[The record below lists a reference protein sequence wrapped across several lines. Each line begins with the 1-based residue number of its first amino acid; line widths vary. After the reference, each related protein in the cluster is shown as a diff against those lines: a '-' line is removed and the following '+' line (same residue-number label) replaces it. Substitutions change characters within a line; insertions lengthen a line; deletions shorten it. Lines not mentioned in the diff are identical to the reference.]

1 MVISINGKRHE
12 IPSCFEELTTKQWEL
27 LVPEF
32 AKDVD
37 ARDHFKMFQIL
48 SGTEFND
55 FHATAEN
62 EVTIWN
68 CIRWLY
74 EQEFKFS
81 EVPKVLQVNS
91 RLITIPKKMDALSI
105 GQNIHLRQLLNG
117 ANYQDEKISDAVAI
131 YLQPLYYGKK
141 FNYERA
147 MEFKADIEKMPA
159 YLIRPIGFFLF
170 KSVSGSGRKR
180 TSLWQKTLS
189 SLSQI
194 CARMWPHSLKLTGS
208 YHLRT

>member
-1 MVISINGKRHE
+1 MVVIINGKRHE
-12 IPSCFEELTTKQWEL
+12 IPSCFEELTTKQWER

-37 ARDHFKMFQIL
+37 NRDHFKIFQIL

-55 FHATAEN
+55 FQATAEN

-74 EQEFKFS
+74 EQEFKFA
-81 EVPKVLQVNS
+81 EVPTVLNVNK
-91 RLITIPKKMDALSI
+91 RMITIPKRVDSLSI
-105 GQNIHLRQLLNG
+105 GQNIHLKQLLSG
-117 ANYQDEKISDAVAI
+117 AAYQDEKISDAVAI
-131 YLQPLYYGKK
+131 YLQPLYDEKK

-170 KSVSGSGRKR
+170 ASVSKYGRKP
-180 TSLWQKTLS
+180 TNSWQKIQN
-189 SLSQI
+189 SLTQI
-194 CARMWPHSLKLTGS
+194 CERMWPHSLKLTGS
-208 YHLRT
+208 YPLKT